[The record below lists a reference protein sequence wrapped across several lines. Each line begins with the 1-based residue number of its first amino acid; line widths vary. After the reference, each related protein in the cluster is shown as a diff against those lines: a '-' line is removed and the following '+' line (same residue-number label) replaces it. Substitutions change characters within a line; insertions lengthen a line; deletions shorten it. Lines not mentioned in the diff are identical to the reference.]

1 MGTSKHM
8 CNHSLVW
15 YEADHSHPYLLFS
28 IYLNDGDS
36 MAEGLQGALAG
47 FSNFAVLELLLPDYL
62 SLLSIVHE

>member
-1 MGTSKHM
+1 
-8 CNHSLVW
+8 
-15 YEADHSHPYLLFS
+15 
-28 IYLNDGDS
+28 